1 MSFIIDIFKKI
12 NVPENE
18 NIIIS
23 PNSIFQILSLFGNIT
38 KNNIQKEV
46 LNSLNFDNIT
56 DLNKHNYNLLKII
69 NELKCYKSINSIF

>member
-1 MSFIIDIFKKI
+1 MSFIFNLFKKI

-23 PNSIFQILSLFGNIT
+23 PNSIFQILSLFCNIAE
-38 KNNIQKEV
+38 NNIQKEI

-56 DLNKHNYNLLKII
+56 DLNEHNYNLLKII
-69 NELKCYKSINSIF
+69 NELKCYKSIN